1 MPQDEFEEKYY
12 SLSRSDM
19 SKVAEAIHGMESEL
33 MNNTL
38 SDEDDDV
45 DDDDDDESLSADDA
59 ALIWASNGKDED
71 YMFGYSESELEEA
84 F

>member
-1 MPQDEFEEKYY
+1 
-12 SLSRSDM
+12 M

-38 SDEDDDV
+38 LDDD
-45 DDDDDDESLSADDA
+45 DDGDDDDDESLSADDA